1 MTDKTN
7 EVAIREAFEDAI
19 IKGLKPQ
26 PLVTKDGPVKDPV
39 SGELLTGPP
48 EASFLSVVRAYLKDL
63 AGGGD
68 PKTPQ
73 TGKPR
78 EGGLLDQFMQTKGK
92 GLPFGR
98 PQ

>member
-1 MTDKTN
+1 MSN
-7 EVAIREAFEDAI
+7 ESQIREAFERALLD
-19 IKGLKPQ
+19 GLKPQ
-26 PLVTKDGPVKDPV
+26 PLVGKEGPMADPI

-63 AGGGD
+63 MGGSD